1 MDSDKIGRCGRCAAR
16 FDIDL
21 DEERGSSRLRHA
33 DPSESATLRA
43 TTGRDESCRLQ
54 EKWAKE
60 Y

>member
-43 TTGRDESCRLQ
+43 DYRTR
-54 EKWAKE
+54 
-60 Y
+60 